1 MDYSYNKLWKLMID
15 KKINKTTLRREAG
28 ITSNAMAKMGK
39 DQPVSVEVLA
49 KICRV
54 LDCTLDDIV
63 DVFTDDTDSDK

>member
-1 MDYSYNKLWKLMID
+1 MAYSYNRLWMLMID

-49 KICRV
+49 NICRV
-54 LDCTLDDIV
+54 LDCTVDDIIEL
-63 DVFTDDTDSDK
+63 FPDDLEEAK